1 MAFLG
6 STKIRINASSSKAF
20 RPVTTGIPVSY
31 THLYLLKFV
40 PAEDLAEYEAI
51 QSDPLDMVWDNF
63 SVNEIKKKLMIFLE
77 GLSERNRNLF
87 IDAVI
92 LGYHYKELS
101 KKYGLTETN
110 ISVKIFRF
118 RVRLRKLLE
127 QED

>member
-1 MAFLG
+1 
-6 STKIRINASSSKAF
+6 
-20 RPVTTGIPVSY
+20 
-31 THLYLLKFV
+31 
-40 PAEDLAEYEAI
+40 
-51 QSDPLDMVWDNF
+51 MVWDNF

-92 LGYHYKELS
+92 LGYHYKELP